1 MSVHVG
7 SSQEWIAEIQSSR
20 YFTQIQQF
28 PLLEA
33 QQECM
38 LARSWR
44 DLGDRAAADRLVTSH
59 LRLVA
64 RIARGYRGYGLP
76 FSELISEGNIGLIRA
91 ITHFEPNRGARLAT
105 YATWWIR
112 AAMIEYILHS
122 SSLVKIGTTSN
133 QKRLFF
139 NLRRAKSRISATG
152 AGDLRLDQAQLIA
165 TQLGVGEREVFEMNQ
180 RLGGDISL
188 HSPARGRESGDWQDW
203 LVDDRPNQET
213 ELVETEEGDNRKEA
227 LRRAIAMLS
236 GREHRIFVA
245 RHLTDDP
252 ITLGELAVEFGVSS
266 ERVRQIERRAF
277 KKVQSAIRTDFASA

>member
-1 MSVHVG
+1 
-7 SSQEWIAEIQSSR
+7 
-20 YFTQIQQF
+20 
-28 PLLEA
+28 
-33 QQECM
+33 
-38 LARSWR
+38 
-44 DLGDRAAADRLVTSH
+44 
-59 LRLVA
+59 VA

-91 ITHFEPNRGARLAT
+91 ITHFKPNRGARLAT

-112 AAMIEYILHS
+112 AAMIEYILRS
-122 SSLVKIGTTSN
+122 CSLVKMGTTSN

-152 AGDLRLDQAQLIA
+152 AGELRPDQAQLIA
-165 TQLGVGEREVFEMNQ
+165 TQLGVSEREVLEMNQ
-180 RLGGDISL
+180 RLNGDISL

-213 ELVETEEGDNRKEA
+213 ELAETEEGDNRKEA

-245 RHLTDDP
+245 RHLIDDP
-252 ITLGELAVEFGVSS
+252 MTLGELAIELGVSS

-277 KKVQSAIRTDFASA
+277 KKVQRAITTDFASA